1 MDDSKTQEMV
11 NQLTK
16 VISRNIIDEINIKIK
31 KVAQT
36 FDVYGTHHQNQKMTI
51 MNEDALD
58 GVMHYGRH
66 GFVVVSV
73 DNKED
78 ERNLLYDIRDR
89 HYTFTPIFGRCVDED
104 EKVSYS
110 TSYIIYNYKHQAG
123 IDMFCDLVEFAIEMC
138 NEYNQKAIFAYQHS
152 RKRCL
157 YDREGNQLPLE
168 EAERVFNRPQ
178 ERFFLTIRRRIHC
191 RTEFTADFTNVL
203 RLYKY
208 TSINALLVRRLAGE
222 RYFTDLDSEY
232 ERTEERMRR
241 SMLPSKHIKSII
253 YKAVKEAV
261 ESANN

>member
-1 MDDSKTQEMV
+1 MDDNKTQEMV

-16 VISRNIIDEINIKIK
+16 AISRTIIDEINIKIK

-36 FDVYGTHHQNQKMTI
+36 FDVYGTHYQKMTI

-78 ERNLLYDIRDR
+78 ERNLLNDIRDR
-89 HYTFTPIFGRCVDED
+89 HYTFTPIFGRCVDEN

-110 TSYIIYNYKHQAG
+110 TSYIIYNYKLQAG

-138 NEYNQKAIFAYQHS
+138 NKYNQKVIFAYQHS

-178 ERFFLTIRRRIHC
+178 ERFFLTIRRKNHYS
-191 RTEFTADFTNVL
+191 TDEFTADFANVL
-203 RLYKY
+203 RSYKY
-208 TSINALLVRRLAGE
+208 TSINAIWVRRLAGE
-222 RYFTDLDSEY
+222 RYFTDLDSQY
-232 ERTEERMRR
+232 ERTEERMRYI
-241 SMLPSKHIKSII
+241 MLRPKYIKSII